1 MPWCCGVPSPPG
13 FCPGRRECSAERV
26 LQQRRA
32 CLCGAFR
39 KEERNFFLCL
49 GAPCH
54 SDTHAH

>member
-1 MPWCCGVPSPPG
+1 MPWCCGVPSPP
-13 FCPGRRECSAERV
+13 RECSAERV